1 MGTVRKPNVL
11 PASKQRYNTSGAP
24 LLNLRGFVR
33 LFTHIQLLPVLE
45 NGEETTL
52 IGGQAVMEGVM
63 MRSPHSYCV
72 AVRKPNGQIV
82 TEESPLARLSDKH
95 PIFKWPILRGLG
107 TLGGAMWLGMK
118 ALKFSANCVLD
129 ELSGG
134 AARPEKKD
142 VNPWA
147 MGMNIL
153 LSVLFMIGL
162 YKLIPLYLATVL
174 GRHFHAV
181 SGRFAIN
188 MVDGT
193 LRIAIFLGFM
203 YLLSRLKEMHRMF
216 EYHGAEHKVVFNFES
231 GQPVNVDNAQR
242 FVTWHPRCGTSFLFV
257 VLIVALLGYA
267 FLPIDNFWAKFAA
280 RIALLPV
287 IVGISYEVIRFA
299 AQRRRGLLSVITRP
313 GLWLQRI
320 TTQAPSNDQTQVAIC
335 ALEKAMELERAQGGE
350 LIIA

>member
-1 MGTVRKPNVL
+1 M
-11 PASKQRYNTSGAP
+11 
-24 LLNLRGFVR
+24 NLRGFIR

-72 AVRKPNGQIV
+72 AVRKPNGRIV
-82 TEESPLARLSDKH
+82 TEESPLPRLSDKY
-95 PIFKWPILRGLG
+95 PIFKWPVLRGLG

-134 AARPEKKD
+134 AEKPEKKD

-147 MGMNIL
+147 MGLNIL
-153 LSVLFMIGL
+153 LSILFMIGL

-231 GQPVNVDNAQR
+231 GQPVNVENAQR

-257 VLIVALLGYA
+257 VLIVALIGYA

-320 TTQAPSNDQTQVAIC
+320 TTQSPSNDQTQVAIC
-335 ALEKAMELERAQGGE
+335 ALEKAMELERVQGGE